1 MIAKKYH
8 TTTRCPRT
16 YRLERTY
23 TRVHVNWSVYV
34 RRLDRHGQT
43 ADIYYPT
50 ADPST
55 LTQARAALKWAAQ
68 YKDDKNHKIEK
79 ELDIFAM
86 ISDDNFNY
94 SIDYEWASDFSEV
107 LDLESIIN
115 KFPRL
120 EKRLRKESASLDRL
134 AKKLG
139 IN

>member
-34 RRLDRHGQT
+34 RRLDHLGQT
-43 ADIYYPT
+43 ADVYYPT
-50 ADPST
+50 AETST
-55 LTQARAALKWAAQ
+55 LTQARAALNWAAQ
-68 YKDDKNHKIEK
+68 YNSEEYKIEV
-79 ELDIFAM
+79 ELDVFAM

-94 SIDYEWASDFSEV
+94 SRDYQWASDFSEV
-107 LDLESIIN
+107 LDLESVVA

>member
-16 YRLERTY
+16 YKLERTY

-68 YKDDKNHKIEK
+68 YNSEEYKIEV
-79 ELDIFAM
+79 ELDVFAM

-94 SIDYEWASDFSEV
+94 SRDYQWASDFSEV
-107 LDLESIIN
+107 LDLESVVA

>member
-23 TRVHVNWSVYV
+23 TRVHVNWNIYV
-34 RRLDRHGQT
+34 RRLDDRGQT
-43 ADIYYPT
+43 ADVYYPT

-55 LTQARAALKWAAQ
+55 LTQARAALRWAAQ
-68 YKDDKNHKIEK
+68 YNSEGYKIEV
-79 ELDIFAM
+79 ELDVFAM

-94 SIDYEWASDFSEV
+94 SRDYQWASDFSEV

-120 EKRLRKESASLDRL
+120 EKRLRKESASLSRL
-134 AKKLG
+134 ASKLG

>member
-34 RRLDRHGQT
+34 RRLDRHRQT
-43 ADIYYPT
+43 ADVYYPT
-50 ADPST
+50 AETST

-68 YKDDKNHKIEK
+68 YNSEEYKIEV
-79 ELDIFAM
+79 ELDVFAM

-94 SIDYEWASDFSEV
+94 SRDYEWASDFSEV
-107 LDLESIIN
+107 LDLESIIK